1 MTQKSD
7 KLTEDIS
14 TANEWD
20 NNYKTLRAEMV
31 QLKESISKNS
41 SDAEKAVSSL
51 KATEKAIN
59 DLEAIKAKLVEA
71 DVFKE
76 EGNPNSNAALAAL
89 TPSER
94 MAHRASI
101 EGDRKTLRADSYIP
115 ATMAVIYLLI
125 LLYFKSI
132 GGYKPVTIGER
143 EDE

>member
-1 MTQKSD
+1 MNVRVYVEKAMEALGID
-7 KLTEDIS
+7 KLILSGMRSGAGTDTEV
-14 TANEWD
+14 A
-20 NNYKTLRAEMV
+20 R
-31 QLKESISKNS
+31 
-41 SDAEKAVSSL
+41 
-51 KATEKAIN
+51 
-59 DLEAIKAKLVEA
+59 KLVEA
-71 DVFKE
+71 EVFKE

-101 EGDRKTLRADSYIP
+101 EGDRKTLKADSYIP